1 MFSVDCYAKIKSVE
15 TYEKYTI
22 CKITISKKDKKTG
35 AWDTDFVSKV
45 TFVGDAHLQRPM
57 QDQKIKITS
66 CGVSNSYM
74 KDGKLEFLKMPRYVV
89 FGYELQDG
97 QPATNT
103 QPSLIAM
110 DDDESIPF

>member
-35 AWDTDFVSKV
+35 VWDTDFVSKV

-103 QPSLIAM
+103 QPSLISM
-110 DDDESIPF
+110 DDDGDIPF